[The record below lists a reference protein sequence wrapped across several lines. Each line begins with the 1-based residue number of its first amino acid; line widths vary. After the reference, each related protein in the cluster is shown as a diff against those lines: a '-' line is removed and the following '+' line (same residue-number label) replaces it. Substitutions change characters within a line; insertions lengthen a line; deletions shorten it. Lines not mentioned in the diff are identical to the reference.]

1 MKNDRLGL
9 LMITASLVVIAIVS
23 GLLYQHQIQQYDE
36 KIRDHGAA
44 LSRALSSAEYSQ
56 LSSGSDNSGLMRNL
70 VKVQDNEDF
79 AYSVIVNPSGEKLS
93 EITSAGSI
101 APAAAMPTEPYAWF
115 GEHNL
120 ISPGDGREIREFF
133 APLMKDGQLA
143 DFVRAGYYSQPTK
156 IFSSQIS
163 SFALMALPIFLL
175 TTLSYFLI
183 RREIKPLSQLS
194 DKMEQASLSYGVK
207 VASPAQGEDMGDF
220 IQRFDQFI
228 QLVQSRVNQ
237 IDSQTV
243 AAQSNTL
250 LLSYKHKKAESALN
264 SIPDALLVIDDTC
277 VPTFANQKIEP
288 LLGVNREDIIGIEP
302 REWCKN
308 GCSPHHH

>member
-23 GLLYQHQIQQYDE
+23 GLLYKHQIQQYDE
-36 KIRDHGAA
+36 KIRDHGVA

-56 LSSGSDNSGLMRNL
+56 LLSGSDKSGLMRNL
-70 VKVQDNEDF
+70 VNVQNNEDF
-79 AYSVIVNPSGEKLS
+79 AYSVVVNTNGEKLS

-101 APAAAMPTEPYAWF
+101 VPAAAMPTEPYAWF

-133 APLMKDGQLA
+133 APLMRHGQLA
-143 DFVRAGYYSQPTK
+143 GFVRAGYYSQPTK

-194 DKMEQASLSYGVK
+194 KKMEQA
-207 VASPAQGEDMGDF
+207 
-220 IQRFDQFI
+220 
-228 QLVQSRVNQ
+228 
-237 IDSQTV
+237 
-243 AAQSNTL
+243 
-250 LLSYKHKKAESALN
+250 
-264 SIPDALLVIDDTC
+264 
-277 VPTFANQKIEP
+277 
-288 LLGVNREDIIGIEP
+288 
-302 REWCKN
+302 
-308 GCSPHHH
+308 